1 MVYKYLFFV
10 VALIMVNVLL
20 VKLCVKLMLKCGLA
34 ELVIYCTVVTCDK
47 VNVLLVK

>member
-10 VALIMVNVLL
+10 VELIIVNLLL

-34 ELVIYCTVVTCDK
+34 QLEINCALVTCRK
-47 VNVLLVK
+47 LNVLLVK